1 MTDEQMI
8 GFAPA
13 FLALS
18 FVVSIDRGGA
28 EPDGRIRRP
37 SVDWRTFFVVLAAC
51 LVPYS
56 IVALARGLAQ

>member
-8 GFAPA
+8 GCASA
-13 FLALS
+13 FLVLS

-37 SVDWRTFFVVLAAC
+37 SVDWKTFFGVLSAC
-51 LVPYS
+51 LVPYYV
-56 IVALARGLAQ
+56 VALSRGLAQ